1 MQFPKHSTKYIFSM
15 IGLLYPTILSDSSLQ
30 ICDLNSQ
37 LSLFAIEFSD
47 ITIWKKFLI
56 ESETFYTTIAI
67 SKTDLKKNLTFF
79 QQILFF

>member
-1 MQFPKHSTKYIFSM
+1 M

-56 ESETFYTTIAI
+56 ESEKFYTTIAI
-67 SKTDLKKNLTFF
+67 SKTD
-79 QQILFF
+79 

>member
-1 MQFPKHSTKYIFSM
+1 M

-37 LSLFAIEFSD
+37 LSLFAIEFSN

-56 ESETFYTTIAI
+56 ENEMFYTTIAI